1 MPDVYV
7 DSFVMTVQKNKVEDY
22 QKFGE
27 RMAAPAKEH
36 GALEY
41 VNLASDDVKP
51 RRKTYLPQAVKL
63 YDNVLAH
70 AARCIA
76 GPWPDWRSAG
86 L

>member
-41 VNLASDDVKP
+41 HECVRDDLNVKVIKDP
-51 RRKTYLPQAVKL
+51 RMNDMCDAKSMPFDMKRMSFGGFS
-63 YDNVLAH
+63 VLV
-70 AARCIA
+70 
-76 GPWPDWRSAG
+76 SV
-86 L
+86 

>member
-51 RRKTYLPQAVKL
+51 RRKTYLPQQKSCMTTCSLTRRGV
-63 YDNVLAH
+63 
-70 AARCIA
+70 
-76 GPWPDWRSAG
+76 
-86 L
+86 